1 MVKNVRIK
9 QRVDTKTNW
18 ENSSVVLLENELAF
32 EAESGKYKLGDGTST
47 WSELPIF
54 GGGEYIIVINIT
66 PALADV
72 TATISQNKIA
82 IAVGKSN
89 ANGQIYLT
97 VQNTGFYDISYDNT
111 QVTSN
116 ANISITE
123 KQKIY
128 SIDATYKAFTP
139 VTYTLKIDTTNSNS
153 LTCCEYMDDAAA
165 MTKGSADWDTM
176 PIFED
181 IKPCVFKN
189 GAVNYYLNP
198 NDFNL
203 KENGNAAV
211 LTGEDGDVM
220 IEFKKFAYRIYQ
232 ENSNTYVSIT
242 NDPDVAATDDRF
254 HYYAFTRETEGD
266 IEAFYWGAFK
276 GYVDGDDKLRSISG
290 VSPTVSDSLNQFS
303 TKAKANGENYDI
315 MSFLQL
321 TAIQCL
327 YLIKYGNLNS
337 QAALGKGYTSASAET
352 TTGQTLDKGMYYG
365 DTTSGPVQV
374 KFAGIED
381 FWGNVYDW
389 LGGLST
395 DSSCNLIIPVGN
407 QTLTVSVDDPENGG
421 YISDIQ
427 GSTAGG
433 FVPDGYSGSST
444 TYWADYGYVVS
455 DSSPYFGGS
464 WSDDD
469 SAGAFRLRV
478 VFSADIAVSDIG
490 SRLAFV

>member
-1 MVKNVRIK
+1 MATNVRIQ

-66 PALADV
+66 PALAGV
-72 TATISQNKIA
+72 TATISQNEIA

-128 SIDATYKAFTP
+128 SIDATYKTL

-176 PIFED
+176 PIFKD

-276 GYVDGDDKLRSISG
+276 GYVDGDYKLRSISG
-290 VSPTVSDSLNQFS
+290 VSPTVVVSLNEFS
-303 TKAKANGENYDI
+303 TTAKVNGENYDI
-315 MSFLQL
+315 VSFLQL

-337 QAALGKGYTSASAET
+337 QAALGKGYTSASAKT

-365 DTTSGPVQV
+365 DTTSGKVQV

-381 FWGNVYDW
+381 FWGNVCEW

-395 DSSCNLIIPVGN
+395 DRSYNLIIPVGN
-407 QTLTVSVDDPENGG
+407 QTLTVSVDGPYNGG

-433 FVPDGYSGSST
+433 FVPDGYDGSST
-444 TYWADYGYVVS
+444 TYWADGGHLGS
-455 DSSPYFGGS
+455 GNFPYFGGG
-464 WSDDD
+464 WSHGDR
-469 SAGAFRLRV
+469 AGAFLLLV
-478 VFSADIAVSDIG
+478 HNPADSADFSTG

>member
-1 MVKNVRIK
+1 MALFKILRGNANNLPPYHDGWAYFTTDTHEFFIDYTDNDGEL
-9 QRVDTKTNW
+9 QRAT
-18 ENSSVVLLENELAF
+18 
-32 EAESGKYKLGDGTST
+32 
-47 WSELPIF
+47 I

-72 TATISQNKIA
+72 TATISQNEIA

-111 QVTSN
+111 KVTSN

-128 SIDATYKAFTP
+128 SIDAKVFTP

-290 VSPTVSDSLNQFS
+290 VSPTVSVSLNQFS

-337 QAALGKGYTSASAET
+337 QAALGKGYTSASAKT

-365 DTTSGPVQV
+365 DTTSGTVQV

-395 DSSCNLIIPVGN
+395 DKSCNLIIPVGN
-407 QTLTVSVDDPENGG
+407 QTLTVSVDVPNNRGF
-421 YISDIQ
+421 ISDIQ

-433 FVPDGYSGSST
+433 FVPDGYVGSST
-444 TYWADYGYVVS
+444 TYWADRGTVYS
-455 DSSPYFGGS
+455 DVFPFFGGS
-464 WSDDD
+464 WGYGD
-469 SAGAFRLRV
+469 SVGAFRLV
-478 VFSADIAVSDIG
+478 VGYSAIAAYSVVG

>member
-1 MVKNVRIK
+1 MALFKILRGNANSLPPNYHDGWAYFTTDTHEFFIDYTDNDGEL
-9 QRVDTKTNW
+9 QRAT
-18 ENSSVVLLENELAF
+18 
-32 EAESGKYKLGDGTST
+32 
-47 WSELPIF
+47 I

-66 PALADV
+66 PALAGV
-72 TATISQNKIA
+72 TATISQNEIA

-128 SIDATYKAFTP
+128 SIDATYKAF

-153 LTCCEYMDDAAA
+153 LTCCIYMDDAAA

-290 VSPTVSDSLNQFS
+290 VSPTVSVSLNQFS

-337 QAALGKGYTSASAET
+337 QAALGKGYTPASAKT

-365 DTTSGPVQV
+365 DTTSGTVQV

-407 QTLTVSVDDPENGG
+407 QTLTVSVDNPNKGG

-433 FVPDGYSGSST
+433 FVPDGYGKSST
-444 TYWADYGYVVS
+444 TYWADYGEVFS
-455 DSSPYFGGS
+455 GDFPCFGGG
-464 WSDDD
+464 WSFDKF
-469 SAGAFRLRV
+469 AGAFQLRIYY
-478 VFSADIAVSDIG
+478 SADDASAHSG